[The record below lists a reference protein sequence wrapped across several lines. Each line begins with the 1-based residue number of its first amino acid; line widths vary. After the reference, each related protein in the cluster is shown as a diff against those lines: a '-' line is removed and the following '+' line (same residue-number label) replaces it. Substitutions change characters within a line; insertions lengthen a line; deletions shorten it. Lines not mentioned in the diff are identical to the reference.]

1 MTEKD
6 SVDACVAD
14 FVEHYEI
21 DPEVEGVVDRIGAIH
36 KHLSRAFDETLAQHG
51 LNLGEYKL
59 LSRLVT
65 RSATHTL
72 SAGDLSRMLML
83 SSGAMT
89 NRLDRLESAGLI
101 ERLRDPNDRR
111 GVLVHIT
118 PSGRTL
124 IDQAVKAQAEKECDV
139 LSPLSNRDL
148 TSLNKLLRTVLI
160 SLEREAHAAAS

>member
-1 MTEKD
+1 
-6 SVDACVAD
+6 
-14 FVEHYEI
+14 
-21 DPEVEGVVDRIGAIH
+21 
-36 KHLSRAFDETLAQHG
+36 
-51 LNLGEYKL
+51 
-59 LSRLVT
+59 VT